1 MSESSADTYP
11 PPNRTPGLTTRPGTS
26 VRLRAPH
33 FIDAAQMI
41 PARSLTVIVGPA
53 GTGKTT
59 FTMGQAAAISA
70 GRMEG
75 LDGPASVLVSSL
87 EDDPEAVL
95 APRLVAAGADL
106 ARVHFVHGLALPSQ
120 VGALAEEAR
129 TLDARVVVIDPVAA
143 HLDPSIDSHR
153 DASTRAALAPLADL
167 GQDLD
172 VSVLVVAHPNKG
184 GGGGLDRISGSG
196 AFGNAARSVIVF
208 GLDPSDPDG
217 ETGDRRIIAHLKCNV
232 GRRAPSLSAVIET
245 APVVTEDGQIE
256 VPHLRVLGASEHSAD
271 DILAAP
277 SAEDRSE
284 RDEARAFL
292 TDQLAEHP
300 VRTRELKAAAASA
313 GISWRTVERAK
324 KDLGLGK
331 AKTGDGWY
339 WLPPGQGSL

>member
-1 MSESSADTYP
+1 
-11 PPNRTPGLTTRPGTS
+11 
-26 VRLRAPH
+26 
-33 FIDAAQMI
+33 MI

-59 FTMGQAAAISA
+59 FTMAQVAAITA

-75 LDGPASVLVSSL
+75 LEGPSSVLVSSL

-106 ARVHFVHGLALPSQ
+106 AHVHFVNGLALPSQ
-120 VGALAEEAR
+120 VAALAEEAR
-129 TLDARVVVIDPVAA
+129 TLEAKAVVIDPIAA

-172 VSVLVVAHPNKG
+172 LAVLVVAHPNKG

-208 GLDPSDPDG
+208 GLDPGDPEG
-217 ETGDRRIIAHLKCNV
+217 ETGSRRIIAHLKCNV
-232 GRRAPSLSAVIET
+232 ARRASSLSAAIET
-245 APVVTEDGQIE
+245 TPVVTEDGEVE
-256 VPHLRVLGASEHSAD
+256 VPHLRVLGSSEHSAD
-271 DILAAP
+271 DVLASP
-277 SAEDRSE
+277 SAEDRTD

-292 TDQLAEHP
+292 ADHLAEHP
-300 VRTRELKAAAASA
+300 VRSREVKAAAAKA
-313 GISWRTVERAK
+313 GLSWRTVQRAK
-324 KDLGLGK
+324 SDLGLSA
-331 AKTGDGWY
+331 AKGPDGWY
-339 WLPPGQGSL
+339 WLPPGQDSL